1 MALAR
6 KVGIVASITEP
17 DLSGPN
23 FTFATPVGS
32 DKSRFDADA
41 RAAAKTYGKPKF
53 ERGSRPASYGTPR
66 FDGNPRPEGRERPSF
81 NARNG
86 RPSSPAGA
94 ARPAAAGAGRPG
106 TTAKPSGPARG
117 KVKRNR
123 GF

>member
-6 KVGIVASITEP
+6 KVGVVASITEP

-23 FTFATPVGS
+23 FAFATPVGS

-41 RAAAKTYGKPKF
+41 RAASKTYGKPKF
-53 ERGSRPASYGTPR
+53 ERGARPATHGTPR
-66 FDGNPRPEGRERPSF
+66 FDGNLRPEGRERPSF
-81 NARNG
+81 AARNG
-86 RPSSPAGA
+86 RPSGSAGEG
-94 ARPAAAGAGRPG
+94 RPATAGAGRPG
-106 TTAKPSGPARG
+106 ANAKPSGPARG